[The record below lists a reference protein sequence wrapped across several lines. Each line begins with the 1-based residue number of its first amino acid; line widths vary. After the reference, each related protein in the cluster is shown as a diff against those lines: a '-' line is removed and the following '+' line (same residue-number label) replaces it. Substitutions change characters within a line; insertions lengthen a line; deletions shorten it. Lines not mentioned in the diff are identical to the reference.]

1 MRVGGKVAIYAILS
15 KSNNNGKPF
24 YVAKVCEMV
33 NNNRRATANKWEC
46 SMQQV
51 LISTDIELEEAKF
64 DLDIDKQNKY
74 ALKNISNPEK
84 SIIRIE
90 DFTVETHTVWSN
102 GRQKYDEYKK
112 PATKLIYTIDKCC
125 YDKDYKTENRQIN
138 DLKQEIKRL
147 KAVIEKKNILN
158 SELRYKMMLQD
169 KQVKY
174 RDKLVE
180 KEKNKAERAE
190 KRLQT
195 AKELA
200 KTPKIITKT
209 KIVNKIIEKPN
220 EKPIIQFEEI

>member
-1 MRVGGKVAIYAILS
+1 MRVGGKVAIYSILS
-15 KSNNNGKPF
+15 KSDKTGKQY
-24 YVAKVCEMV
+24 YVAKVSEMV
-33 NNNRRATANKWEC
+33 NNNRRATPNKWEC
-46 SMQQV
+46 SIQQV
-51 LISTDIELEEAKF
+51 LISTDLELEEAKF
-64 DLDIDKQNKY
+64 DLDLDKQNKY
-74 ALKNISNPEK
+74 AFKNISNPEK

-90 DFTVETHTVWSN
+90 DFNVETHTVWVN
-102 GRQKYDEYKK
+102 GRQKYDEYRK
-112 PATKLIYTIDKCC
+112 PSTRLIYTINKCC
-125 YDKDYKTENRQIN
+125 YEKDYKTENRQIN

-147 KAVIEKKNILN
+147 KASIERFKVLN

-180 KEKNKAERAE
+180 KEKKKTERAE

-200 KTPKIITKT
+200 KTPKVITKT
-209 KIVNKIIEKPN
+209 KIVNKIIEKAN